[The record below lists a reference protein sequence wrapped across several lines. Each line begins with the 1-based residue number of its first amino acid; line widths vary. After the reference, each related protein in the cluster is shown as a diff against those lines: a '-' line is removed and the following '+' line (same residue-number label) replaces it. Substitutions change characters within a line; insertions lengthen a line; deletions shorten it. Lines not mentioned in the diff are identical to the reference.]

1 MYIASLFDE
10 NIGPIEDIHIDFP
23 LTEDGFPKPIIFVG
37 ENGSG
42 KSTLLSNIVDAFYT
56 IAATH
61 FSNVMPDDDKGPGQ
75 RYYKAINPSEIQI
88 GKRYLYAYMTFD
100 NNPPIQ
106 YMFKAGM
113 LSFDEFKGIRKKLY
127 TKYAMPFEIP
137 LEGGSKTVNLNGV
150 DVEKIFQTDVICY
163 FGPDRYEK
171 PIWMVEKY
179 IDDNLHPSVR
189 PRIAGVL
196 NNPISVKSV
205 TGTNLQW
212 LMDIIVDSRSD
223 VEMAD
228 DGGLI
233 LGGFHTETLWGMGKA
248 RRNLE
253 TILGQILWKDVR
265 FSVPLRNHGI
275 SRFNIVEAKT
285 NNVIVPT
292 LDSLSAGQ
300 IALFNMFSTIVRY
313 ADNNDLSKSIALEN
327 ISGIVVIDEIELH
340 LHASLQKEVLPK
352 LIKLFPQVQFIIT
365 SHAPLFLLGMQETF
379 GDDGFEVYEM
389 PTATKISV
397 ERFSEFQRA
406 YDYIRE
412 TQTYQKEAEAAIE
425 KAKARLTSKVMII
438 TEGASDWKHM
448 KTAMT
453 VLKDKPEY
461 AEVFAG
467 LEFEFFEYE
476 PGNPEMGYK
485 TLMQICKNYA
495 DMPHDGKY
503 LFIADRDVEE
513 ANNFF
518 GNDNGRFKKRS
529 KSVYSFL
536 IPVPA
541 ARQDTPEICIEHLY
555 SDSEIKT
562 EVEING
568 VKRRLYM
575 GNEFDSRGL
584 ATDINRFCK
593 KANVCGP
600 GKIDIIEG
608 TQKDRIT
615 SISNSEGVDN
625 YALSKM
631 NFAKYVSEHP
641 DQFNFDNFVEL
652 FKIIKEIIADG
663 AL

>member
-1 MYIASLFDE
+1 MYIASIFDE
-10 NIGPIEDIHIDFP
+10 NIGPIEKIRIDFP
-23 LTEDGFPKPIIFVG
+23 FADNGNPKPIVFVG

-42 KSTLLSNIVDAFYT
+42 KSTLLSTIVDALYT
-56 IAATH
+56 IAAQQ
-61 FSNVMPDDDKGPGQ
+61 FDNAMQASGVGGGQ
-75 RYYKAINPSEIQI
+75 QYYKAINQAEIQI
-88 GKRYLYAYMTFD
+88 GKQYLYSYIVFK
-100 NNPPIQ
+100 NYPPIQ
-106 YMFKAGM
+106 YVFKTGELPVSDFKSKVPNGHAI
-113 LSFDEFKGIRKKLY
+113 SFDWPVKGGFKD
-127 TKYAMPFEIP
+127 AH
-137 LEGGSKTVNLNGV
+137 LNGMDV
-150 DVEKIFQTDVICY
+150 DKIFQKDVACY

-171 PIWMVEKY
+171 PMWMGEKY
-179 IDDNLHPSVR
+179 FDGNLHPSVQ
-189 PRIAGVL
+189 PQIAGVL
-196 NNPISVKSV
+196 KNPISVKNV
-205 TGTNLQW
+205 TEPNLQW
-212 LMDIIVDSRSD
+212 LMDVIVDSRSD
-223 VEMAD
+223 VEMAN

-233 LGGFHTETLWGMGKA
+233 LGGFHTNLLWRMGKA

-253 TILGQILWKDVR
+253 TVLSRILGKTVR
-265 FSVPLRNHGI
+265 FSLTTRNRGI
-275 SRFNIVEAKT
+275 SRFNIVEAETKR
-285 NNVIVPT
+285 VIVPT
-292 LDSLSAGQ
+292 LDSLSTGQ

-313 ADNNDLSKSIALEN
+313 ADNNDPEKSIALDN
-327 ISGIVVIDEIELH
+327 IAGIVVIDEVELH
-340 LHASLQKEVLPK
+340 LHTSLQREVLPN
-352 LIKLFPQVQFIIT
+352 LIQLFPKVQFIIT

-406 YDYIRE
+406 YEYFKS

-425 KAKARLTSKVMII
+425 QAKASLTSKVMVI

-448 KTAMT
+448 KTAMAA
-453 VLKDKPEY
+453 LKEKPEY
-461 AEVFAG
+461 AELFAG

-503 LFIADRDVEE
+503 IFIADRDVKE
-513 ANNFF
+513 ANDFF
-518 GNDNGRFKKRS
+518 GNANGRFKRKS

-536 IPVPA
+536 IPVPV

-584 ATDINRFCK
+584 APDINRFCK

-652 FKIIKEIIADG
+652 FKIIKEIIDDG
-663 AL
+663 AA